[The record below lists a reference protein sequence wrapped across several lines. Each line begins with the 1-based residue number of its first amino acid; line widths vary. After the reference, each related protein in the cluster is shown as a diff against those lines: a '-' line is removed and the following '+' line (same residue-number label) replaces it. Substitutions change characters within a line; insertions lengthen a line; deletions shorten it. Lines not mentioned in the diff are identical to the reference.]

1 MRKIARI
8 IAAALGLALGL
19 GLAFGL
25 AGCGGGGGGGN
36 STTTANAPTAASAP
50 AASGGSANTPLT
62 SDSTP
67 NVLAVDASAV
77 PTPVGA
83 GNTMLVTVSG
93 TGIHNQPMVSVKIC
107 APGSNA
113 ATSCA
118 TIPNVIVDTAS
129 FGLRLIRSAI
139 PDATFSALTAETAHT
154 SGLPL
159 AECALFGSGYAWGSV
174 HLADVGLSSE
184 IAQSV
189 PIHVIGDPALTVAAP
204 SECQVG
210 RQLASVADIGA
221 NGILG
226 IGVSP
231 TDCGSACEL
240 TARPQFYYTNAGN
253 VTSVP
258 VSGQITN
265 PVSLFAQDNNGVILE
280 MAQVSDSG
288 SATAQGTLVFGIDT
302 QANNV
307 LNGTGAP
314 IFRTNLN
321 GDFTSSYNGTVFTQ
335 TFFDSGS
342 TVLFFPDTTIARDTS
357 SGYYIPAATVG
368 RTSTLVGTNPAS
380 VTLGFNIANGA
391 TLNASGNNAF
401 NNLGIYMTR
410 QFDFGLPF
418 FYGRH
423 VYYGISGRASSGGGT
438 GPYVA
443 YVSS

>member
-1 MRKIARI
+1 VRKIARI
-8 IAAALGLALGL
+8 IAAALGL
-19 GLAFGL
+19 GLALNL
-25 AGCGGGGGGGN
+25 AGCGGGGGGS
-36 STTTANAPTAASAP
+36 STP
-50 AASGGSANTPLT
+50 AATNTPAPSGGTT
-62 SDSTP
+62 SNPVTSNSTP

-107 APGSNA
+107 AGGSNA

-129 FGLRLIRSAI
+129 FGLRLVRSAI
-139 PDATFSALTAETAHT
+139 PNATFNALAAETDQS

-174 HLADVGLSSE
+174 HTADVALSSE
-184 IAQSV
+184 IAASV

-204 SECQVG
+204 AECQVG
-210 RQLASVADIGA
+210 RPLASAADIGA

-231 TDCGSACEL
+231 TDCGSLCEL

-253 VTSVP
+253 ATSVP
-258 VSGQITN
+258 VSKQITN

-302 QANNV
+302 QTNNV

-314 IFRTNLN
+314 ILRTDLN
-321 GDFTSSYNGTVFTQ
+321 GDFTSTYNGSVFTQ

-342 TVLFFPDTTIARDTS
+342 TVLFFPDTTIARDAS
-357 SGYYIPAATVG
+357 SGYYIPATTVG
-368 RTSTLVGTNPAS
+368 RTSTLAGTNPAS
-380 VTLGFNIANGA
+380 VTLGFNIGNGA

-401 NNLGIYMTR
+401 NNLGIYITH

>member
-1 MRKIARI
+1 
-8 IAAALGLALGL
+8 
-19 GLAFGL
+19 
-25 AGCGGGGGGGN
+25 
-36 STTTANAPTAASAP
+36 
-50 AASGGSANTPLT
+50 
-62 SDSTP
+62 
-67 NVLAVDASAV
+67 
-77 PTPVGA
+77 
-83 GNTMLVTVSG
+83 
-93 TGIHNQPMVSVKIC
+93 MVSVKIC

-139 PDATFSALTAETAHT
+139 PDTTFSALTAERAHT

-174 HLADVGLSSE
+174 HFADVGLSSE
-184 IAQSV
+184 IAPSV
-189 PIHVIGDPALTVAAP
+189 PIHVIGDPTLTVAAP

-231 TDCGSACEL
+231 TDCGAACEL

>member
-1 MRKIARI
+1 M
-8 IAAALGLALGL
+8 IAAALGLGMALS
-19 GLAFGL
+19 L
-25 AGCGGGGGGGN
+25 AGCGGGGGGASSN
-36 STTTANAPTAASAP
+36 STANAPVAASAP
-50 AASGGSANTPLT
+50 AAPGGTT
-62 SDSTP
+62 SNPVTGDSTS

-77 PTPVGA
+77 PTPAGA
-83 GNTMLVTVSG
+83 GNTMSVTVSG

-113 ATSCA
+113 SASCT

-129 FGLRLIRSAI
+129 FGLRLVRSAI
-139 PDATFSALTAETAHT
+139 PTATFNALTAETDQS

-174 HLADVGLSSE
+174 QLADIALSSE
-184 IAQSV
+184 IAASV
-189 PIHVIGDPALTVAAP
+189 PIHVIGDAALTIAAP

-210 RQLASVADIGA
+210 RPLATAADLGA

-231 TDCGSACEL
+231 TDCGSQCAL
-240 TARPQFYYTNAGN
+240 TALSQFYYTNAGN
-253 VTSVP
+253 VASVP
-258 VSGQITN
+258 VAKQISN
-265 PVSLFAQDNNGVILE
+265 PVARFPQDNNGVILE

-314 IFRTNLN
+314 ILRTNPN
-321 GDFTSSYNGTVFTQ
+321 GDFTSSYGGAVFTK

-342 TVLFFPDTTIARDTS
+342 TVLFFPDTTIARDPS
-357 SGYYIPAATVG
+357 SGYYIPTATVG

-380 VTLGFNIANGA
+380 VTLGFNVANGA

-423 VYYGISGRASSGGGT
+423 VYYGISGRASAGGGT

>member
-8 IAAALGLALGL
+8 IAAALGL
-19 GLAFGL
+19 GLALNL
-25 AGCGGGGGGGN
+25 AGCGGGGGGSSSN
-36 STTTANAPTAASAP
+36 STANAPAAASAP
-50 AASGGSANTPLT
+50 AAPGDTTSNPLI

-77 PTPVGA
+77 PTPAGA
-83 GNTMLVTVSG
+83 GNTMSVTVSG

-113 ATSCA
+113 NTSCT

-129 FGLRLIRSAI
+129 FGLRLVRSAI
-139 PDATFSALTAETAHT
+139 PNSTFSALTAETDQS

-174 HLADVGLSSE
+174 HLADIALSSE
-184 IAQSV
+184 IAPSV
-189 PIHVIGDPALTVAAP
+189 PIHVIGDSALTIAAP

-210 RQLASVADIGA
+210 RQLATAADLGA

-231 TDCGSACEL
+231 TDCGSQCAL
-240 TARPQFYYTNAGN
+240 TALSQFYYTNVGN
-253 VTSVP
+253 ATSVP
-258 VSGQITN
+258 LAKQISN
-265 PVSLFAQDNNGVILE
+265 PVARFPQDNNGVILE

-314 IFRTNLN
+314 LFRTDLN
-321 GDFTSSYNGTVFTQ
+321 GDFTSTYGGTVFTQ

-342 TVLFFPDTTIARDTS
+342 TVLFFPDATIARDAS

-368 RTSTLVGTNPAS
+368 RTSTLAGTNPAS

-391 TLNASGNNAF
+391 TLSASGNNAF

-423 VYYGISGRASSGGGT
+423 VYYGISGRASAGGGT

>member
-8 IAAALGLALGL
+8 IAAALGL
-19 GLAFGL
+19 GLALNL
-25 AGCGGGGGGGN
+25 AGCGGGGGGSSSN
-36 STTTANAPTAASAP
+36 STANAPAAASAP
-50 AASGGSANTPLT
+50 AAPGDTTSNPLI

-77 PTPVGA
+77 PTPAGA
-83 GNTMLVTVSG
+83 GNTMSVTVSG

-113 ATSCA
+113 SASCT

-129 FGLRLIRSAI
+129 FGLRLVRSAI
-139 PDATFSALTAETAHT
+139 PNSTFSALTAETDQS

-174 HLADVGLSSE
+174 HLADIALSSE
-184 IAQSV
+184 IAPSV
-189 PIHVIGDPALTVAAP
+189 PIHVIGDSALTIAAP

-210 RQLASVADIGA
+210 RQLATAADLGA

-231 TDCGSACEL
+231 TDCGSQCAL
-240 TARPQFYYTNAGN
+240 TTLSQFYYTNVGN
-253 VTSVP
+253 ATSVP
-258 VSGQITN
+258 LAKQISN
-265 PVSLFAQDNNGVILE
+265 PVARFPQDNNGVILE

-314 IFRTNLN
+314 LFRTDLN
-321 GDFTSSYNGTVFTQ
+321 GDFTSTYGGTVFTQ

-357 SGYYIPAATVG
+357 SGYYIPSATVG
-368 RTSTLVGTNPAS
+368 RTSTLAGTNPAS

-391 TLNASGNNAF
+391 TLSASGNNAF

-423 VYYGISGRASSGGGT
+423 VYYGISGRASAGGGT

>member
-8 IAAALGLALGL
+8 IAAGLGL
-19 GLAFGL
+19 GLALSL
-25 AGCGGGGGGGN
+25 AGCGGGGGSSN
-36 STTTANAPTAASAP
+36 NATANAPVAASAP
-50 AASGGSANTPLT
+50 VGPGNTTSNPLVT
-62 SDSTP
+62 DSTP

-77 PTPVGA
+77 PTPANA
-83 GNTMLVTVSG
+83 GNTMSVTVSA

-113 ATSCA
+113 ATSCT

-129 FGLRLIRSAI
+129 FGLRLVRSAI
-139 PDATFSALTAETAHT
+139 PNATFSALTAETDQS

-174 HLADVGLSSE
+174 HLADIGLSSE
-184 IAQSV
+184 VAPSV
-189 PIHVIGDPALTVAAP
+189 PIHVIGDPALTIAAP

-210 RQLASVADIGA
+210 RQLASAADLGA

-231 TDCGSACEL
+231 TDCGSQCAL
-240 TARPQFYYTNAGN
+240 TAISQFYYTDAGN
-253 VTSVP
+253 ATSVP
-258 VSGQITN
+258 VAKQISN
-265 PVSLFAQDNNGVILE
+265 PVARFPQDNNGVILE
-280 MAQVSDSG
+280 MAQVLDSG
-288 SATAQGTLVFGIDT
+288 SPTAQGTLVFGIDT

-314 IFRTNLN
+314 ILRTDLN
-321 GDFTSSYNGTVFTQ
+321 GDFTSSYGGTTFTQ

-368 RTSTLVGTNPAS
+368 RTSTLAGTNPAT
-380 VTLGFNIANGA
+380 VTLGFNIANAA
-391 TLNASGNNAF
+391 TLTSSGNSAF

>member
-8 IAAALGLALGL
+8 IAAALGLGL
-19 GLAFGL
+19 VLGL
-25 AGCGGGGGGGN
+25 AGCGGGGGG
-36 STTTANAPTAASAP
+36 SSSSSTANAPAAASAP
-50 AASGGSANTPLT
+50 AAPGGTT
-62 SDSTP
+62 SNPSTGDSSS
-67 NVLAVDASAV
+67 NALAVDASAV
-77 PTPVGA
+77 PTPVGP
-83 GNTMLVTVSG
+83 GNTMSVTVSG
-93 TGIHNQPMVSVKIC
+93 TGIHNQPMVSVKLC

-113 ATSCA
+113 GTSCT

-129 FGLRLIRSAI
+129 FGLRLVRSAI
-139 PDATFSALTAETAHT
+139 PTSTFNALTAETDQS

-174 HLADVGLSSE
+174 HLADIGLSSE
-184 IAQSV
+184 VAASV
-189 PIHVIGDPALTVAAP
+189 PIQVIGDSALTIAAP

-210 RQLASVADIGA
+210 RPLAAASDLGA

-231 TDCGSACEL
+231 VDCGSQCAL
-240 TARPQFYYTNAGN
+240 TVLSQFYYTNAGN
-253 VTSVP
+253 AVSVP
-258 VSGQITN
+258 ISKQISN
-265 PVSLFAQDNNGVILE
+265 PVARFAQDNNGVILE

-314 IFRTNLN
+314 IFRTDLN
-321 GDFTSSYNGTVFTQ
+321 GDFTSSYGGTTFTQ

-342 TVLFFPDTTIARDTS
+342 TVMFFPDTTIARDTS
-357 SGYYIPAATVG
+357 SGYYIPTATVG
-368 RTSTLVGTNPAS
+368 RTSTLIGTNPAS
-380 VTLGFNIANGA
+380 VSLGFNIANGA
-391 TLNASGNNAF
+391 TLTSSGNNAF

-423 VYYGISGRASSGGGT
+423 VYYGISGRASSGAGRGRMWLMFR
-438 GPYVA
+438 VE
-443 YVSS
+443 

>member
-8 IAAALGLALGL
+8 IAAALGL
-19 GLAFGL
+19 GLALNL
-25 AGCGGGGGGGN
+25 AGCGGGGGGSSSN
-36 STTTANAPTAASAP
+36 STANAPAAASAP
-50 AASGGSANTPLT
+50 AAPGGTTSNPLT

-77 PTPVGA
+77 PTPAGA
-83 GNTMLVTVSG
+83 GNTMSVTVSG

-107 APGSNA
+107 APGTNA
-113 ATSCA
+113 SASCT

-129 FGLRLIRSAI
+129 FGLRLVRSAI
-139 PDATFSALTAETAHT
+139 PTSTFNALTAETDQS

-174 HLADVGLSSE
+174 RLADIALSSE
-184 IAQSV
+184 IAPSV
-189 PIHVIGDPALTVAAP
+189 PIHVIGDPALTTAAP

-210 RQLASVADIGA
+210 RPLATASELGA

-231 TDCGSACEL
+231 VDCGSQCAL
-240 TARPQFYYTNAGN
+240 TALSQFYYTNAGN

-258 VSGQITN
+258 VAKQVSN
-265 PVSLFAQDNNGVILE
+265 PVARFPQDNNGVILE

-314 IFRTNLN
+314 IFRTNPN
-321 GDFTSSYNGTVFTQ
+321 GDFTSTYGGAVFTK

-342 TVLFFPDTTIARDTS
+342 TVLFFPDATIARDTS

-368 RTSTLVGTNPAS
+368 RTSTLAGTNPAS

-391 TLNASGNNAF
+391 TLVTSGNNAF
-401 NNLGIYMTR
+401 NNLGIYLTR

-423 VYYGISGRASSGGGT
+423 VYYGISGRASTGGGT